1 MNLVVIA
8 IGLSKIIIAAAM
20 LVRPAQFTDRMQGYA
35 GMTSLYVFE
44 LAMRFTLGAVLI
56 LIASDSRFPIR
67 SIRESPSD
75 GFACAILIR
84 GILDLRSTVGVSSN
98 TDSVTTDRR
107 RHLFGWAPQ
116 PIEFLEKQEG

>member
-8 IGLSKIIIAAAM
+8 IGLSMIIIAAAM

-56 LIASDSRFPIR
+56 LIAGDSRFPILLQIIGGT
-67 SIRESPSD
+67 SIAA
-75 GFACAILIR
+75 GAILVVLPRVRFEQLITWL
-84 GILDLRSTVGVSSN
+84 LDRFGNHLRMGSLVPF
-98 TDSVTTDRR
+98 
-107 RHLFGWAPQ
+107 LFGG
-116 PIEFLEKQEG
+116 FLIYAVL

>member
-56 LIASDSRFPIR
+56 LIASDSRFPILLQIIGGI
-67 SIRESPSD
+67 SIAA
-75 GFACAILIR
+75 GAILVVPIDS
-84 GILDLRSTVGVSSN
+84 GIT
-98 TDSVTTDRR
+98 
-107 RHLFGWAPQ
+107 FGWVR
-116 PIEFLEKQEG
+116 LCHSYSGDS